1 MTSRQSLKRA
11 NPPPNRTTE
20 ERGNG
25 QGQSAMPAR
34 LPCMGGGG
42 LVDRSRAAVAYK
54 LSGVTQS

>member
-11 NPPPNRTTE
+11 NPPQNRTTE

-54 LSGVTQS
+54 